1 MAKNEK
7 KITIKIEGKEWTD
20 ALDKAFTKKSK
31 TVKVDGFR
39 KGKVPKNIYLE
50 RFGIES
56 LYMDAYEYVV
66 DDAYHKALEENDIT
80 PAVQPSVDVTA
91 IDENGVTFEFTFIGK
106 PDVKLGKYKDL
117 KIKKEDIKVSKEEIE
132 DEIKHLREQFAE
144 IRVKEDGKVEDG
156 DTAIINFAGTVDGK
170 ALDGGTGENYPL
182 EIGSHTFIPGFEEGV
197 VGMSV
202 GEEKDLHLKFP
213 DDYVED
219 LKGKEVVFHVTL
231 NEIKSR
237 ILPDIDEDFFKDL
250 GYDKVTNETE
260 LKSEVEK
267 VISERKEADR
277 DDRFIEEVLKTASEN
292 MEVDVPEEI
301 IDDEVH
307 RMMEQFESQLKMQ
320 GLTIEQYM
328 NFSGMTHEDFHK
340 NMEPEAT
347 KRIKYR
353 YLLEAVAEEEKIEV
367 TEEDAM
373 KDAEEMAEN
382 YGITKDELLEA
393 FGGMDVLKYDSKMR
407 KTLDFLKKVNA

>member
-182 EIGSHTFIPGFEEGV
+182 EIG
-197 VGMSV
+197 
-202 GEEKDLHLKFP
+202 
-213 DDYVED
+213 
-219 LKGKEVVFHVTL
+219 
-231 NEIKSR
+231 
-237 ILPDIDEDFFKDL
+237 
-250 GYDKVTNETE
+250 
-260 LKSEVEK
+260 
-267 VISERKEADR
+267 
-277 DDRFIEEVLKTASEN
+277 
-292 MEVDVPEEI
+292 
-301 IDDEVH
+301 
-307 RMMEQFESQLKMQ
+307 
-320 GLTIEQYM
+320 
-328 NFSGMTHEDFHK
+328 
-340 NMEPEAT
+340 
-347 KRIKYR
+347 
-353 YLLEAVAEEEKIEV
+353 
-367 TEEDAM
+367 
-373 KDAEEMAEN
+373 
-382 YGITKDELLEA
+382 
-393 FGGMDVLKYDSKMR
+393 
-407 KTLDFLKKVNA
+407 